1 MAEEKKE
8 EILKVLK
15 QFSDEKMSVTNLQKL
30 MQNISYPTLLKWVL
44 VLEAE
49 RKIRI
54 DDYGNVK
61 LVYLNKEYFENE
73 RGN

>member
-8 EILKVLK
+8 EVLKFLK
-15 QFSDEKMSVTNLQKL
+15 QFPDEKINVTELQK
-30 MQNISYPTLLKWVL
+30 MMKSISYPTLLKWIL

-61 LVYLNKEYFENE
+61 LVYLNKDYFENE
-73 RGN
+73 